1 MKSSLRPEHFP
12 LRSFS
17 WTQPVTAAAKSL
29 QLCLTLCDPVDSSQT
44 GSPIPGILQAKT
56 LEGVVISFSSAW
68 KWKVKVKLLSRIWL
82 FGTPGT
88 VAYQAPPSMGYSRQG
103 YWSGMPLP
111 SPIHKLRMLKLPEVR
126 RGAQNR
132 FSLRAVRRNQP
143 WLRISRLP
151 ICETVNFCCL
161 SHSAYR
167 TLLWKPKGTHTYGK
181 VKTAAFPQGKG
192 SHWRVFCGSSHG
204 HSPI

>member
-1 MKSSLRPEHFP
+1 MLS
-12 LRSFS
+12 
-17 WTQPVTAAAKSL
+17 TTAAK
-29 QLCLTLCDPVDSSQT
+29 LCQSCPTLCNPIDSSPP
-44 GSPIPGILQAKT
+44 GSSIPGILQARI
-56 LEGVVISFSSAW
+56 LEWVAISFSSAW

-88 VAYQAPPSMGYSRQG
+88 VAYQAPPSMGYSRHE
-103 YWSGMPLP
+103 YWSGLPLP

-132 FSLRAVRRNQP
+132 FSLRAVRWNQP

-161 SHSAYR
+161 SHSVYG
-167 TLLWKPKGTHTYGK
+167 TLLWKPKGTHTYVK
-181 VKTAAFPQGKG
+181 VKTGFSTGKRKSLEG
-192 SHWRVFCGSSHG
+192 FLWEFTWPFSNLEDSFIVIRVHMDQSRKC
-204 HSPI
+204 